1 MRKTGIYWIVGIV
14 LFLGLFFQYNRMDGF
29 LHLFTVGNTRMNSE
43 PNSGEPWKGADE
55 VMPDTYLIV
64 YDPSSV
70 ESMFLRHE
78 TERMI
83 TEKKMK
89 FQSVRNDTPIANGL
103 NGIRGVLLVTGDL
116 SRVVSL
122 PTIFSY
128 VEQGGTAVLLT
139 RLQQNSDMPTSQDIV
154 STLGISQL
162 DAESQ
167 SFTAQGLTMQTD
179 FLPGSKGVQVAGD
192 IHYNTFVDSLT
203 LLDSAVVHVSD
214 YTGTVPLIWQQAYGK
229 GMFYVYNGT
238 MRPDK
243 TNRGFLMSFLA
254 HCGDDTLYPIVGCKI
269 FFIDDFPSPIP
280 EGYQDKIRSEYHMTT
295 RDFYNRIWW
304 PYMKELQEKEHI
316 KYTGVIIESYGDQ
329 VKGPF
334 EPIYEREGRNAL
346 LVYGNDLISIVGE
359 MGIHGYNHQPLVPPG
374 YQDDEPDYVPWQ
386 STNDMKEALTELNR
400 YIHEAFPKYTFQVYV
415 PPSNILSLQGKKAI
429 EETLPDIRIFSSLY
443 DGPSDEEA
451 YYQEFKREDNGVYDI
466 PRITSGYKPP
476 ELDLYFECTTITS
489 IGVFNHFV
497 HPDELFYEE
506 SKDLT
511 WHMMSESLIAFLHQI
526 DTRYSWLTP
535 VTASESLP
543 YFDSYFDLDY
553 RVIHKP
559 DELEIHCW
567 QYVNSA
573 SFLLHSTKD
582 IASTKGCSVQKAGDE
597 TYFVNMTE
605 PEAHIY
611 WKGQSS

>member
-1 MRKTGIYWIVGIV
+1 MHKQGMFWIIGIV

-29 LHLFTVGNTRMNSE
+29 LHLFTVGNMRMSSE
-43 PNSGEPWKGADE
+43 QNSGEPWSRADE
-55 VMPDTYLIV
+55 ITPDTYLIV

-103 NGIRGVLLVTGDL
+103 DGIRGVLLATGDL

-128 VEQGGTAVLLT
+128 VEQGGTAILLT
-139 RLQQNSDMPTSQDIV
+139 RLQQNPDIPISQD
-154 STLGISQL
+154 TLAMLGISQL
-162 DAESQ
+162 DGESQ
-167 SFTAQGLTMQTD
+167 SFTAQGLMMQTD
-179 FLPGSKGVQVAGD
+179 FLPGSKGVQVADD
-192 IHYNTFVDSLT
+192 IRYNTFVDSVT

-214 YTGTVPLIWQQAYGK
+214 YTRTVPLIWQQAYGK
-229 GMFYVYNGT
+229 GRFYVYNGS

-254 HCGDDTLYPIVGCKI
+254 HCGEDTLYPIVGCKI

-280 EGYQDKIRSEYHMTT
+280 EGYQDKIRSEYQMTT
-295 RDFYNRIWW
+295 RDFYSRIWW

-329 VKGPF
+329 VQGPF

-346 LVYGNDLISIVGE
+346 LVYGNDLISVGGE

-386 STNDMKEALTELNR
+386 STSDMKDALTELNR
-400 YIHEAFPKYTFQVYV
+400 YVHEAFPKYTFQVYV
-415 PPSNILSLQGKKAI
+415 PPSNILSPQGKKTI

-443 DGPSDEEA
+443 DGPSNEEA
-451 YYQEFKREDNGVYDI
+451 YYQEFKREDNGTYDI

-511 WHMMSESLIAFLHQI
+511 WQMMSEGLKDFLNQI
-526 DTRYSWLTP
+526 NARYGWLTP
-535 VTASESLP
+535 VTISESLP

-553 RVIHKP
+553 RVIRKP

-573 SFLLHSTKD
+573 SFLLHSTKEV
-582 IASTKGCSVQKAGDE
+582 ASTQGCSVQKAGDE
-597 TYFVNMTE
+597 TYFVKVTE

>member
-1 MRKTGIYWIVGIV
+1 MRRQGIFWIISIV
-14 LFLGLFFQYNRMDGF
+14 LLLGLFFQYNRMDGF
-29 LHLFTVGNTRMNSE
+29 LHLFTVANTRMSTE
-43 PNSGEPWKGADE
+43 ENSGTPWKGAAE
-55 VMPDTYLIV
+55 VTPDTYLII

-89 FQSVRNDTPIANGL
+89 FQSVRNDTAVAIDTDSV
-103 NGIRGVLLVTGDL
+103 RGVILATGDL
-116 SRVVSL
+116 VHVVSL
-122 PTIFSY
+122 PAVFSY

-139 RLQQNSDMPTSQDIV
+139 RLVQNPDMPMSQDTL
-154 STLGISQL
+154 SKLGISQL
-162 DAESQ
+162 DDESK

-214 YTGTVPLIWQQAYGK
+214 YNGTVPLIWQQSYGK
-229 GMFYVYNGT
+229 GSFYVYNGSI
-238 MRPDK
+238 RPDK

-254 HCGDDTLYPIVGCKI
+254 HCGEDTLYPIVGCKI

-280 EGYQDKIRSEYHMTT
+280 EGYQEKIRNEYQMTT
-295 RDFYNRIWW
+295 RNFYSRIWW
-304 PYMKELQEKEHI
+304 PYMKQIHESEHV

-329 VKGPF
+329 VQGPF
-334 EPIYEREGRNAL
+334 KPIYEKEGRNAF
-346 LVYGNDLISIVGE
+346 LVYGNDLLSIGGE

-400 YIHEAFPKYTFQVYV
+400 YVHEAFPKYTFQVYV
-415 PPSNILSLQGKKAI
+415 PPSNILSPQGKKTI

-443 DGPSDEEA
+443 DGPSNEEA
-451 YYQEFKREDNGVYDI
+451 YYQEFKREDNGTYDI

-559 DELEIHCW
+559 EELEIHCW

-573 SFLLHSTKD
+573 SFLLHSTKE
-582 IASTKGCSVQKAGDE
+582 IASTQGCSVQKAGDE
-597 TYFVNMTE
+597 TYFVKVTE

>member
-243 TNRGFLMSFLA
+243 TNRGFLMSFF
-254 HCGDDTLYPIVGCKI
+254 C
-269 FFIDDFPSPIP
+269 
-280 EGYQDKIRSEYHMTT
+280 
-295 RDFYNRIWW
+295 
-304 PYMKELQEKEHI
+304 
-316 KYTGVIIESYGDQ
+316 
-329 VKGPF
+329 
-334 EPIYEREGRNAL
+334 
-346 LVYGNDLISIVGE
+346 
-359 MGIHGYNHQPLVPPG
+359 PL
-374 YQDDEPDYVPWQ
+374 W
-386 STNDMKEALTELNR
+386 
-400 YIHEAFPKYTFQVYV
+400 
-415 PPSNILSLQGKKAI
+415 
-429 EETLPDIRIFSSLY
+429 
-443 DGPSDEEA
+443 
-451 YYQEFKREDNGVYDI
+451 
-466 PRITSGYKPP
+466 
-476 ELDLYFECTTITS
+476 
-489 IGVFNHFV
+489 
-497 HPDELFYEE
+497 
-506 SKDLT
+506 
-511 WHMMSESLIAFLHQI
+511 
-526 DTRYSWLTP
+526 
-535 VTASESLP
+535 
-543 YFDSYFDLDY
+543 
-553 RVIHKP
+553 
-559 DELEIHCW
+559 
-567 QYVNSA
+567 
-573 SFLLHSTKD
+573 
-582 IASTKGCSVQKAGDE
+582 
-597 TYFVNMTE
+597 
-605 PEAHIY
+605 
-611 WKGQSS
+611 